1 METLS
6 CDGLYKEFDGTQAL
20 AGVSLQFPRSGFTAL
35 IGPNGAGKSTLF
47 NVLTGF
53 LRPEAGHCF
62 LGTKEITHLA
72 PYQIARLGIA
82 RTFQN
87 PRLIF
92 QLSALENI
100 LLARQFP
107 HGESLA
113 GALFRF
119 GVAKAEALRREEA
132 LDLLSSVN
140 LREAASE
147 AAQNLSYGQ
156 QKLLNL
162 ACCVATGAR
171 ILLLDEPVTGVHP
184 EVASTILQFIQQ
196 SLKQQRLVIFIEHD
210 IRVVRQVAEQVIVMD
225 SGKVIAQGATPHV
238 LERPEIM
245 ETYLV

>member
-1 METLS
+1 MDTLS

-20 AGVSLQFPRSGFTAL
+20 AGVSLQFPGSGFTAV

-62 LGTKEITHLA
+62 LGSKEITHLA

-82 RTFQN
+82 RAFQN

-92 QLSALENI
+92 QLSALDNI
-100 LLARQFP
+100 LLARQSP
-107 HGESLA
+107 QGESLA
-113 GALFRF
+113 GALFRV
-119 GVAKAEALRREEA
+119 GVAKAEAQSREEA
-132 LDLLSSVN
+132 LNLLSSVN
-140 LREAASE
+140 LRDAASE

-171 ILLLDEPVTGVHP
+171 ILLLDEPVTGVYP
-184 EVASTILQFIQQ
+184 EVASTILQLIQQ
-196 SLKQQRLVIFIEHD
+196 YLKRQRLVIFIEHD

-225 SGKVIAQGATPHV
+225 SGQVVAQGATSEV
-238 LERPEIM
+238 LQRPEIM